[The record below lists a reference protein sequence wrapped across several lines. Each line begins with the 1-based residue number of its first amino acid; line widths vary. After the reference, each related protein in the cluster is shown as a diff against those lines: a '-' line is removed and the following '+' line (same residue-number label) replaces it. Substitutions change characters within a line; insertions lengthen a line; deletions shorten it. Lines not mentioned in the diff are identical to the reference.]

1 MSPIPKAILVD
12 VIPLDVPKYEAEER
26 LKELENLVTTYGG
39 VVIIKTIQKRG
50 VPDYSTF
57 VGKGKLE
64 EIMQEGQEKGANLLI
79 MNNILK
85 PGQLFNLNEILRKKF
100 MEAWDRIDLILKI
113 FSKHAQTTEA
123 KLQIELAKIRH
134 MGPRIF
140 GMGQEL
146 AQQRGGRGA
155 VAGQGETNIEL
166 MKRHLQAQE
175 LSIQK
180 KLKHYELIRA
190 GHRLRRRRSNLLT
203 AAIVGYTNAGKSSL
217 LNALTGK
224 KVYVADKLF
233 ATLDTRIGK
242 IYLPQKHKEI
252 LISDTIGFIQDL
264 PPDLIQAFKSTLAET
279 VEADLI
285 LHVIDVADP
294 LVEKKITVVEDILT
308 QLGTTSGSKKIYV
321 FNKMDLVR
329 RLPPAII
336 DETKKTSDPRPGT
349 ELPRPSMLKAGHT
362 AAELLGWAEKE
373 RLIKERRKNPA
384 PIPPET
390 LKIMYSKFHPIFVS
404 AVTGQNLDGLKKAIE
419 RML

>member
-140 GMGQEL
+140 GMGSEL

-166 MKRHLQAQE
+166 MKRHL
-175 LSIQK
+175 
-180 KLKHYELIRA
+180 
-190 GHRLRRRRSNLLT
+190 
-203 AAIVGYTNAGKSSL
+203 
-217 LNALTGK
+217 
-224 KVYVADKLF
+224 
-233 ATLDTRIGK
+233 
-242 IYLPQKHKEI
+242 
-252 LISDTIGFIQDL
+252 
-264 PPDLIQAFKSTLAET
+264 
-279 VEADLI
+279 
-285 LHVIDVADP
+285 
-294 LVEKKITVVEDILT
+294 
-308 QLGTTSGSKKIYV
+308 
-321 FNKMDLVR
+321 
-329 RLPPAII
+329 
-336 DETKKTSDPRPGT
+336 
-349 ELPRPSMLKAGHT
+349 
-362 AAELLGWAEKE
+362 
-373 RLIKERRKNPA
+373 
-384 PIPPET
+384 
-390 LKIMYSKFHPIFVS
+390 
-404 AVTGQNLDGLKKAIE
+404 
-419 RML
+419 

>member
-1 MSPIPKAILVD
+1 MSNIPKAILVD
-12 VIPLDVPKYEAEER
+12 VIPLEVPKHEAEER

-64 EIMQEGQEKGANLLI
+64 EIMLEGQEKGANLLI

-113 FSKHAQTTEA
+113 FSKHAQTTES

-175 LSIQK
+175 LSIKK
-180 KLKHYELIRA
+180 KLEHYELIRA
-190 GHRLRRRRSNLLT
+190 GHRKRRRRSNLLT

-217 LNALTGK
+217 LNALSGK
-224 KVYVADKLF
+224 KVYIADKLF

-264 PPDLIQAFKSTLAET
+264 PPELIQAFKSTLAET

-294 LVEKKITVVEDILT
+294 LVEKKIAVVEEILS
-308 QLGTTSGSKKIYV
+308 QLGASTTLKIYV

-329 RLPPAII
+329 RQP
-336 DETKKTSDPRPGT
+336 DSRPGT
-349 ELPRPSMLKAGHT
+349 ELQADQSSGQSPSPRSSLLQAGRET
-362 AAELLGWAEKE
+362 AELLGWAEKE
-373 RLIKERRKNPA
+373 RMLKERRKNPA
-384 PIPPET
+384 PIPPEI
-390 LKIMYSKFHPIFVS
+390 LKQKYSKFHPIFVS
-404 AVTGQNLDGLKKAIE
+404 AVAGQNLEGLKKE
-419 RML
+419 LEKRL